1 MKKYRSWQSFL
12 LGEGG
17 IKSAKTDANLTPEIV
32 IRAMDVYNRVI
43 ADFNSWLKTQSELP
57 IRSVKP
63 VGSVSYAQRDLIDKE
78 NVIYGDVDYLVEFPM
93 PPASGEN
100 YTEIRKAE
108 NLTKRKYRNLFAK
121 FLMSTSVTPEIDVEE
136 TLKDGGDPLM
146 VILEAH
152 PGILVQVDTVVTFPD
167 YSNWMSARYTPQRGL
182 KGYTMG
188 KLYKALGD
196 IFPVTIG
203 TEGVIARTRD
213 GRLVSS
219 RVRKDVDLEIISKS
233 PKTFL
238 IDLARYISKDGDM
251 KLHPDLTKHGG
262 MTGEI
267 TLEKLARGIKGFA
280 LTLDMAGIMTAQD
293 LLAKVLMNYEEGL
306 EEHRQRTTKRIE
318 KKISHL
324 QDEAQRAKLE
334 KKIKEIGE
342 INARAL
348 REVAPV
354 LRA

>member
-100 YTEIRKAE
+100 YTEIRKTE

-251 KLHPDLTKHGG
+251 KLHPDLMKHGG

-334 KKIKEIGE
+334 KKIKEIDE